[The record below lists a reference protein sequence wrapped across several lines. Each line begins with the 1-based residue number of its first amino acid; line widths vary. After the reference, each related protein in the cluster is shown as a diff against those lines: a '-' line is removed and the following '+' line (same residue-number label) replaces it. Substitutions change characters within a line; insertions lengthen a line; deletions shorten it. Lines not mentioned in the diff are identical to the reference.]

1 MMVTSYVWDDHGRDQ
16 SSTLCLLN
24 DHFPI
29 LVQNF
34 DFGDMTSH
42 RHFSFVTMKSEMH
55 NSLFLGIKIETNFS
69 WNIDGQKLAQMA
81 AKILDFKILAK
92 NANQI

>member
-1 MMVTSYVWDDHGRDQ
+1 MVTSYVWDDHDRDQ
-16 SSTLCLLN
+16 SPTLCLL
-24 DHFPI
+24 DDQFPI
-29 LVQNF
+29 LVKIF
-34 DFGDMTSH
+34 DFGDMTIH
-42 RHFSFVTMKSEMH
+42 RHFSFVITKFEMH
-55 NSLFLGIKIETNFS
+55 KSLFLGIKIETNFS